1 MTAGYNRIPSS
12 RAGPVRVQTAIQKIE
27 THTPNVPSVAF
38 LKRNSSMNIKAF
50 IRLFREQ
57 RSLTSAMYARE
68 RRIKAA
74 RLLLPMAI
82 EPLKKS
88 PPPAAFRKQVQR

>member
-82 EPLKKS
+82 EPLEQFK
-88 PPPAAFRKQVQR
+88 